1 MKQIRLTAAL
11 ALASLVLMGLPARA
25 GDRSDGQKL
34 SQVRALEETFAPPAT
49 ARTAK
54 AAPPASQLN
63 GKEFIQWDDLGGNN
77 PRQLYDAATK
87 LTFQGDSA
95 FIENFF
101 NLGFTARGVYDS
113 ATGTV
118 KVHPHFAFY
127 EKPYGNFFL
136 MPFDTKKGG
145 FYSDPDAYFTLAVTN
160 EGHLHLTGDIGWVLV
175 IPDETSTFYGSAI
188 GVSRD
193 LRLKQTNASMTGKKR
208 IIASKKFEDT
218 ESTYRLYVD
227 PIAPGEVLIA
237 NIMGT
242 GRSVRATL
250 RPDSTWEMEPQV
262 LIESSTTAPS
272 CNYPAAWSSTQ
283 NKGVDANMTGIGD
296 ESMLEF
302 GLRACSGWNASST
315 CSTAWKAVFHA
326 RRRAH
331 LHLARQ
337 AGPHPAGRGHRRE
350 PL

>member
-127 EKPYGNFFL
+127 EKPYGN
-136 MPFDTKKGG
+136 P
-145 FYSDPDAYFTLAVTN
+145 
-160 EGHLHLTGDIGWVLV
+160 
-175 IPDETSTFYGSAI
+175 
-188 GVSRD
+188 
-193 LRLKQTNASMTGKKR
+193 
-208 IIASKKFEDT
+208 
-218 ESTYRLYVD
+218 
-227 PIAPGEVLIA
+227 
-237 NIMGT
+237 
-242 GRSVRATL
+242 
-250 RPDSTWEMEPQV
+250 
-262 LIESSTTAPS
+262 
-272 CNYPAAWSSTQ
+272 
-283 NKGVDANMTGIGD
+283 
-296 ESMLEF
+296 
-302 GLRACSGWNASST
+302 
-315 CSTAWKAVFHA
+315 
-326 RRRAH
+326 
-331 LHLARQ
+331 
-337 AGPHPAGRGHRRE
+337 
-350 PL
+350 